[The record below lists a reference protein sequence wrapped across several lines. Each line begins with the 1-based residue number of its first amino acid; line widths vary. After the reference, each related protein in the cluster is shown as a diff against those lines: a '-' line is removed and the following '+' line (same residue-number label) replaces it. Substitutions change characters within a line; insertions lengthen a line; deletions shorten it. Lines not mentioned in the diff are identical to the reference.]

1 MNKTFRNVFITVF
14 IFSFIYTNI
23 AFAQSSNETP
33 EQKEARLRSELAQ
46 IEQEQ
51 KDTEKILSDT
61 RLQSASLKRDITI
74 LDAKIKSAQLNIKAK
89 NILIE
94 SLGKDISSKQKTIE
108 TLIDRINRGRES
120 LSQIMRKTNEID
132 NITIPE
138 IILAG
143 DSLSNVFSDL
153 DSFESVQISLKTTFE
168 EIRDTKTQ
176 TEEEKQSLDD
186 RRNQEIDA
194 RYSIQQEEK
203 NIKSNQAEKQRLLAV
218 SKNNE
223 QTYSQ
228 VIAQKAQKAA
238 EIRAALFSLRD
249 AKAIPFGDAL
259 KYANLASQ
267 KTGVR
272 PAFLLAILT
281 QESALGSDVGSCY
294 LTDFQTGVGAS
305 VKTGNVIKNVM
316 KPGRDVEPFISI
328 TKSLGLDPV
337 KTLVSCPQ
345 SVGWGGAMGPA
356 QFIPSTWML
365 FKDRIASMSGVLL
378 PNPWDPKDAFMA
390 SAIYLGD
397 LGAIGGSY
405 SKEQNAA
412 CKYYSGKSCSTSSLI
427 RSYGTQ
433 VMTKADNIQRT
444 MIDPLQGI

>member
-1 MNKTFRNVFITVF
+1 
-14 IFSFIYTNI
+14 
-23 AFAQSSNETP
+23 
-33 EQKEARLRSELAQ
+33 
-46 IEQEQ
+46 
-51 KDTEKILSDT
+51 
-61 RLQSASLKRDITI
+61 LKRDITI

-94 SLGKDISSKQKTIE
+94 SLGKDISNKQKTIE
-108 TLIDRINRGRES
+108 TLLERIERGRET
-120 LSQIMRKTNEID
+120 LSQIMRKTSEID
-132 NITIPE
+132 NISIPE
-138 IILAG
+138 ILLSG
-143 DSLSNVFSDL
+143 DNISSIFSDL
-153 DSFESVQISLKTTFE
+153 DTFESLQSSLKTTFE

-176 TEEEKQSLDD
+176 TEEEKQNLDD
-186 RRNQEIDA
+186 RRSQEIDA
-194 RYSIQQEEK
+194 RYAIQQEEK
-203 NIKSNQAEKQRLLAV
+203 NIKSNQAEKQRLLGI
-218 SKNNE
+218 SKSNE
-223 QTYSQ
+223 LTYSQ
-228 VIAQKAQKAA
+228 VIADKAKKAA
-238 EIRAALFSLRD
+238 QIRAALFSLRD

-281 QESALGSDVGSCY
+281 QESSLGSDVGSCY
-294 LTDFQTGVGAS
+294 LTDFQTGIGAS
-305 VKTGNVIKNVM
+305 VKNGKVISNVM
-316 KPGRDVEPFISI
+316 KPSRDVEPFISI
-328 TKSLGLDPV
+328 TKSLGLDPL

-365 FKDRIASMSGVLL
+365 FKDRISSLSGSVL

-397 LGAIGGSY
+397 LGANGGTY
-405 SKEQNAA
+405 SKEQNSA

-433 VMTKADNIQRT
+433 VMAKADNIQRT